1 MNLVFYL
8 TLQDHVIKGSCNFMG
23 ASPRLVAIGNWI
35 VEMFLDA
42 GEENSRCSRFHPP
55 LMFISEGHELKV
67 HDISYY

>member
-8 TLQDHVIKGSCNFMG
+8 ISQDHVIKGSCNFMV
-23 ASPRLVAIGNWI
+23 ASPRLVAIGIWI

-42 GEENSRCSRFHPP
+42 GEENFRCSRFHSP

-67 HDISYY
+67 HEISYY